1 MEIKK
6 GDIVIIKGS
15 AEEQIYIKKERILQP
30 LMQPMTEIESIEQ
43 RLPFEYL
50 KLPTRYCPI
59 CGRKTESDKSYCA
72 KDEVAKIW
80 NRRKD
85 DNLCVPK
92 VNTNTDKLWDVHCY
106 NYFESGECIWGI
118 RDGLDRR
125 IAELADKEA
134 AEKICEEHNKYF
146 SEE

>member
-1 MEIKK
+1 MFVESNTGFPVSVKVICDNCNSATEKIRE
-6 GDIVIIKGS
+6 DI
-15 AEEQIYIKKERILQP
+15 
-30 LMQPMTEIESIEQ
+30 
-43 RLPFEYL
+43 
-50 KLPTRYCPI
+50 
-59 CGRKTESDKSYCA
+59 SYCA

>member
-1 MEIKK
+1 MRRNKKMEIKK

-80 NRRKD
+80 NNR
-85 DNLCVPK
+85 V
-92 VNTNTDKLWDVHCY
+92 
-106 NYFESGECIWGI
+106 II
-118 RDGLDRR
+118 
-125 IAELADKEA
+125 
-134 AEKICEEHNKYF
+134 
-146 SEE
+146 

>member
-1 MEIKK
+1 MENKLK
-6 GDIVIIKGS
+6 
-15 AEEQIYIKKERILQP
+15 P
-30 LMQPMTEIESIEQ
+30 C
-43 RLPFEYL
+43 PF
-50 KLPTRYCPI
+50 
-59 CGRKTESDKSYCA
+59 CGGEA
-72 KDEVAKIW
+72 MFV
-80 NRRKD
+80 
-85 DNLCVPK
+85 
-92 VNTNTDKLWDVHCY
+92 DKLWDVHCY